1 MKAFI
6 FIPDTNKSAGLG
18 HLFRCYQYSNFVKSE
33 YKIIFL
39 IQKSFKKN
47 YLKSRNA
54 RLKKINYIFF
64 SDLKKILTALKYKYE
79 INCTFLDSYNKK
91 FHSINFNTFSKKHIA
106 ILDFKIKNNAKFI
119 LDHTFKRKTN
129 FYNTRIRKN
138 IFIGHKNFPIFKKI
152 SLIKRNT
159 ILIDFG
165 SIKNKKLIYKS
176 LLFLKNLN
184 LNLSFKIIVI
194 NKFFNKKDISK
205 VDILNQV
212 IFYKF
217 FNNIDKIYK
226 ELFFAIGACGISLYE
241 KCFYHI
247 PTIAKSVAKNQ
258 NSNFRN
264 FSSVNCILDF
274 NKEIKTNLK
283 KSINIEKFFNR
294 IKNTER
300 KLKNYFNYNKNKIH
314 LNNFFEKI

>member
-18 HLFRCYQYSNFVKSE
+18 HLFRCYQYSNFVKSD

-64 SDLKKILTALKYKYE
+64 SDLKKILTTLKNKYE

-91 FHSINFNTFSKKHIA
+91 FHSINFNTYSKKHIA

-119 LDHTFKRKTN
+119 LDHTFRRKTN
-129 FYNTRIRKN
+129 FHNTRIRKN
-138 IFIGHKNFPIFKKI
+138 ILIGQKNFPISKKI
-152 SLIKRNT
+152 SLIKRKT

-165 SIKNKKLIYKS
+165 SIKNKKLIFKS

-217 FNNIDKIYK
+217 FNDIDKIYK

-258 NSNFRN
+258 NSNFIN

-274 NKEIKTNLK
+274 DKEIKTNLK
-283 KSINIEKFFNR
+283 KSINIKKFFNR

-314 LNNFFEKI
+314 LNNFFKKL

>member
-18 HLFRCYQYSNFVKSE
+18 HLFRCYQYSNFVKSD

-64 SDLKKILTALKYKYE
+64 SDLKKILTTLKNKYE

-91 FHSINFNTFSKKHIA
+91 IHSIDFNTYSKNHVV
-106 ILDFKIKNNAKFI
+106 ILDFKIRNNAKFI
-119 LDHTFKRKTN
+119 LDHTFRRRRN
-129 FYNTRIRKN
+129 FHKMKMQKN
-138 IFIGHKNFPIFKKI
+138 LYIGHKNFPIFKKI
-152 SLIKRNT
+152 SLKTRKT

-165 SIKNKKLIYKS
+165 SIRNKKLIFKS

-194 NKFFNKKDISK
+194 NKFFNKKDIT
-205 VDILNQV
+205 IINIPNEV
-212 IFYKF
+212 ICYKF
-217 FNNIDKIYK
+217 FNNIHKIY
-226 ELFFAIGACGISLYE
+226 ENLFFAIGACGISLYE

-258 NSNFRN
+258 NSNFIN

-274 NKEIKTNLK
+274 DKEIKTNLK

-314 LNNFFEKI
+314 LNNLFKKL

>member
-18 HLFRCYQYSNFVKSE
+18 HLFRCYQYSNFVKSD

-39 IQKSFKKN
+39 IQKSFEKN
-47 YLKSRNA
+47 YLKSKNA

-64 SDLKKILTALKYKYE
+64 SDLKKILTTLKKKYE
-79 INCTFLDSYNKK
+79 INCTFLDSYNSK
-91 FHSINFNTFSKKHIA
+91 FHSINFNTYSKKHIA

-119 LDHTFKRKTN
+119 LDHTFR
-129 FYNTRIRKN
+129 RRKN
-138 IFIGHKNFPIFKKI
+138 FHKIKIQKNLYIGHKNFPIFKKI
-152 SLIKRNT
+152 SLIKRKT

-165 SIKNKKLIYKS
+165 SIKNKKLILKS

-184 LNLSFKIIVI
+184 LNLSFRIIVI
-194 NKFFNKKDISK
+194 NKFFNKKDISRIN
-205 VDILNQV
+205 ILNEV
-212 IFYKF
+212 ICYKF
-217 FNNIDKIYK
+217 FNNIHKIYK
-226 ELFFAIGACGISLYE
+226 DLFFAIGACGISLYE

-247 PTIAKSVAKNQ
+247 PTIAKSVARNQ

-274 NKEIKTNLK
+274 DIEIKTNLK
-283 KSINIEKFFNR
+283 NSISIEKFFNR
-294 IKNTER
+294 IKKTER
-300 KLKNYFNYNKNKIH
+300 KLKKYFNYNKNKIH
-314 LNNFFEKI
+314 LNNFFKKL

>member
-18 HLFRCYQYSNFVKSE
+18 HLFRCYQYSNFVKSD

-39 IQKSFKKN
+39 IQKSFEKN

-54 RLKKINYIFF
+54 RLKKIYYIFF
-64 SDLKKILTALKYKYE
+64 SDIKKILTTLKKKYE
-79 INCTFLDSYNKK
+79 IKCTFLDSYNKK
-91 FHSINFNTFSKKHIA
+91 IHSINFNTYSKKHIA
-106 ILDFKIKNNAKFI
+106 ILDFKIKNNANFI
-119 LDHTFKRKTN
+119 FDHTFKRKKY
-129 FYNTRIRKN
+129 FHNTKIRNN
-138 IFIGHKNFPIFKKI
+138 IFIGQKNFPTFRKI
-152 SLIKRNT
+152 CLVRRKT

-165 SIKNKKLIYKS
+165 SIKNKKLIFKS
-176 LLFLKNLN
+176 LQFLKNLN

-194 NKFFNKKDISK
+194 NKFFNKKDISRI
-205 VDILNQV
+205 DILNQV

-264 FSSVNCILDF
+264 FSSFNCILDF
-274 NKEIKTNLK
+274 DKEIKINLK
-283 KSINIEKFFNR
+283 KSINKKKFFNR

-300 KLKNYFNYNKNKIH
+300 KLKYYFNYNKNKIH
-314 LNNFFEKI
+314 LNNLFKKL